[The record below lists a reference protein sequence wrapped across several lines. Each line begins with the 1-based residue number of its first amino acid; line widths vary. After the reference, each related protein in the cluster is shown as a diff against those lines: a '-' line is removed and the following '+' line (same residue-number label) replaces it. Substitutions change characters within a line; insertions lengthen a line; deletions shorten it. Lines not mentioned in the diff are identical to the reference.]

1 MVKKALLQFIFIPG
15 LPYQTMGGILK
26 NEGDKSMQL
35 TQKMYDHFD
44 KKAREIEV
52 ESVSIG
58 LGYTAVTTSDGGIG
72 IAYTYVNQ
80 RGCCSMNRDYRDY
93 EGGLAIELLAKI
105 KSSDPLHRSMGLA
118 LVNALNHQRASALPE
133 DASDRLWMDTFGIAS
148 ETRIAMVGLFRP
160 LLKLF
165 QDRGAMVEVLD
176 DFQGVGEPQVFYEK
190 LKDWTQVLVLTSTSI
205 LNDSTEDI
213 LGRLAPDVKVV
224 MIGPSTPLIADVF
237 SHLPVHLLAGT
248 VPVNKTGVL
257 KAIRHGVGT
266 PVIHRFSRKVYLA
279 LDGGKFHLHG

>member
-1 MVKKALLQFIFIPG
+1 MYDMDNKKVVYTCQQVFYRLHLV
-15 LPYQTMGGILK
+15 
-26 NEGDKSMQL
+26 EGNTSMQL

-93 EGGLAIELLAKI
+93 EGGPAIELLAKI
-105 KSSDPLHRSMGLA
+105 KSPDPLHRSMGLA
-118 LVNALNHQRASALPE
+118 LVNALNYQKASVLPE
-133 DASDRLWMDTFGIAS
+133 DSSDRLWMDTFGIAK
-148 ETRIAMVGLFRP
+148 ETKIAMVGLFRP
-160 LLKLF
+160 LVKLF
-165 QDRGAMVEVLD
+165 QDRGAIVEVLD
-176 DFQGVGEPQVFYEK
+176 DFQGVGEQQVFYEK
-190 LKDWTQVLVLTSTSI
+190 LKDWAQVLVLTSTSI
-205 LNDSTEDI
+205 LNDTTEDI

-248 VPVNKTGVL
+248 VPVDKAGVL